1 VVDVPGGVAEEAGR
15 HQIGTRLRVDQQR
28 GSGCDAEAEQRRGL
42 QRQPVAGAAG
52 PAQQPVEEQRN
63 RAGKDDPGR
72 LEAIVEQPCDGD
84 DDRSGEEQGP
94 GRGRLPGTPMPTD
107 PTITGLTENRTV

>member
-1 VVDVPGGVAEEAGR
+1 MAEEAGG
-15 HQIGTRLRVDQQR
+15 HEIGTELRGDRQR
-28 GSGCDAEAEQRRGL
+28 GCGCGAEADQPCGL
-42 QRQPVAGAAG
+42 QRQSVAKMAG
-52 PAQQPVEEQRN
+52 PAQQAVDEQHN